1 MGTQDDAGRAAADDD
16 ASVEAAA
23 PQGVIRRC
31 LEIICVR
38 AVFEG
43 LGGVWSLKI
52 CHAPHARH
60 RISSY
65 LVAQCPKISGN
76 SSSKDKVRTDA
87 SHRPGFTPLFP
98 RRMES
103 GGPTAPGDQCALG
116 RPTPEPATA
125 TGYLFVHVSRLGSL
139 LLMLLQRRHLNPN
152 PICPQPSLCRNS
164 QTQDLP
170 AFVRVLGD
178 ICPGAQ
184 TTKDRRSS

>member
-16 ASVEAAA
+16 ASVKAAA

-31 LEIICVR
+31 LETICVR

-43 LGGVWSLKI
+43 LCGLSLEI
-52 CHAPHARH
+52 CHAPHAH

-103 GGPTAPGDQCALG
+103 GGRTAPGDQCMLG
-116 RPTPEPATA
+116 QPTPEPATA

-139 LLMLLQRRHLNPN
+139 LILLQRRYLNPN
-152 PICPQPSLCRNS
+152 SICPQPSLCRNS

-170 AFVRVLGD
+170 AFARVLGD

-184 TTKDRRSS
+184 TTKDRHSS